1 MKNLELKIKELEM
14 KIEELENLQD
24 NLQENFQDSVKNQL
38 DHNDVRTLVDQ
49 LLKEKEFATFSDLEQ
64 EISKNQVQLIKW
76 IVGTGI
82 SAVSIIFG
90 LIELLM

>member
-14 KIEELENLQD
+14 KIEELESM
-24 NLQENFQDSVKNQL
+24 QENFQDSVQNQL
-38 DHNDVRTLVDQ
+38 DNNDVRSIVDQ
-49 LLKEKEFATFSDLEQ
+49 LLKEKEFTTYSDLEQ